1 VSHAPL
7 LGDRRGALALGDAL
21 ASDAPLRPVDRR
33 LGKLA
38 GFIPSSAVFAL
49 GQVRAAR
56 LAPIPNARPKLA
68 PKGFRV
74 EHFAIDGAAGN
85 AAQGRLGK
93 NAASGPTTMPYRS
106 LSKRAAQ
113 PPIGLSLT

>member
-1 VSHAPL
+1 
-7 LGDRRGALALGDAL
+7 
-21 ASDAPLRPVDRR
+21 
-33 LGKLA
+33 
-38 GFIPSSAVFAL
+38 
-49 GQVRAAR
+49 
-56 LAPIPNARPKLA
+56 LA

>member
-1 VSHAPL
+1 L
-7 LGDRRGALALGDAL
+7 TGAL
-21 ASDAPLRPVDRR
+21 
-33 LGKLA
+33 GKFA

-68 PKGFRV
+68 PKGLRV

-85 AAQGRLGK
+85 AAQGHLGR
-93 NAASGPTTMPYRS
+93 NAASGPTTPYLVVKQAIS
-106 LSKRAAQ
+106 NGPQTGEVKRARAAR
-113 PPIGLSLT
+113 LSRRWG